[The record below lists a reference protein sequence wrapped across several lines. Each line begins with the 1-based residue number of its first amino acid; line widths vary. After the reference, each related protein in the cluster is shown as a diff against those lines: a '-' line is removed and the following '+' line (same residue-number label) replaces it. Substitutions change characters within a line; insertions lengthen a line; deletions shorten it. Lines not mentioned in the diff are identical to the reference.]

1 MSINYTIFGQAITF
15 ALFVLFCMKYV
26 WPLITE
32 VMRER
37 QKTIAEGLEYA
48 SQAERQLEQANDTAA
63 IELEEAK
70 AKGAELIAQADK
82 RAKQIIE
89 EAKDKAVEEGERLKA
104 AAQAEIEQEMNRA
117 REELRAQVGTLAIQG
132 AEKILESS
140 VDRQVHQQLL
150 DKLAAEL

>member
-37 QKTIAEGLEYA
+37 QKAIAEGLEKA
-48 SQAERQLEQANDTAA
+48 SQAERQLEQANDAAA
-63 IELEEAK
+63 IELEAAK
-70 AKGAELIAQADK
+70 VKGAELIAQADK

-89 EAKDKAVEEGERLKA
+89 EAKDKATEEGERLKI

-117 REELRAQVGTLAIQG
+117 REELRAQIGVLAISG

-140 VDRQVHQQLL
+140 VDIKVHQQML